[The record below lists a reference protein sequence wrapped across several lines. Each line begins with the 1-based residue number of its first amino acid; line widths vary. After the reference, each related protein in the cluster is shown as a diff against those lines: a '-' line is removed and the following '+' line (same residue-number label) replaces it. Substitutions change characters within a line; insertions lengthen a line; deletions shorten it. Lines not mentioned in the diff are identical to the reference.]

1 MYRRLIAILL
11 IIGAIFYLS
20 FSLDFRQIDESET
33 ISVEIRGKVKNPG
46 VYQLPLGSTIEDIL
60 NLAKPTEEA
69 NLDVLSYQSVLY
81 NKQIIVIEEKSEKK
95 LVSIN
100 SASLEE
106 LSTLPGI
113 GPSTAAKIIEY
124 RENIG
129 SFQTLEDLM
138 KVKGIG
144 NGKFNKLKEYICL

>member
-11 IIGAIFYLS
+11 IVAAVFYLT
-20 FSLDFRQIDESET
+20 FNLDFNQIDETET

-46 VYQLPLGSTIEDIL
+46 VYELPLGSTIEDIL
-60 NLAKPTEEA
+60 KLAKPLEEA

-81 NKQIIVIEEKSEKK
+81 NKQILVIEEKSEKK
-95 LVSIN
+95 LISIN
-100 SASLEE
+100 SGSLEE
-106 LSTLPGI
+106 LSSLPGI
-113 GPSTAAKIIEY
+113 GLSTAAKIIEY
-124 RENIG
+124 REKIG
-129 SFQTLEDLM
+129 SFETLEDLM

>member
-1 MYRRLIAILL
+1 M
-11 IIGAIFYLS
+11 
-20 FSLDFRQIDESET
+20 
-33 ISVEIRGKVKNPG
+33 
-46 VYQLPLGSTIEDIL
+46 GSTIEDIL